1 MRAFLLEILHV
12 GLALGYLALDED
24 VAGAVA
30 GVARKLP
37 VALLLRSSGN
47 RVRPVVDAARSLVHA
62 YAHAARVGVD
72 GDGGGG

>member
-47 RVRPVVDAARSLVHA
+47 RGAPRGRRSSIPGTRL
-62 YAHAARVGVD
+62 RSRREGR
-72 GDGGGG
+72 GRR